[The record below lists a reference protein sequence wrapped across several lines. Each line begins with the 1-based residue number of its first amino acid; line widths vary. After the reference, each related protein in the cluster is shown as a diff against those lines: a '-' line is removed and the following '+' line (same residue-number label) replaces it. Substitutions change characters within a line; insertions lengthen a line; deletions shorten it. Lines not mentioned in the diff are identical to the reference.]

1 MWDQFSYQQTLR
13 NPNIISECATERGNA
28 HYDPFKE
35 PNSNFGVSGE
45 ILECDTIF
53 RIYRFGLIKLLT
65 ILRTDS
71 VY

>member
-1 MWDQFSYQQTLR
+1 MWDQFSYQQSLR
-13 NPNIISECATERGNA
+13 NPNIISACATERGNA

-35 PNSNFGVSGE
+35 PNSNFAVSGE

-65 ILRTDS
+65 ILRTDF